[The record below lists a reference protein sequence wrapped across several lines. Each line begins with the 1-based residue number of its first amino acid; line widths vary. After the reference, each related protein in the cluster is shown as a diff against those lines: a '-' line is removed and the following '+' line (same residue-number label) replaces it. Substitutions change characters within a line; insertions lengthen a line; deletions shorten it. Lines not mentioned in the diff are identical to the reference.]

1 MYSNMAD
8 AVIAWTL
15 ASVVIALMLPRR
27 AEV

>member
-1 MYSNMAD
+1 MAD